1 MKKKQFTKRPMEL
14 TSVRLP
20 QRDYELWKLAS
31 AREEISQSEFLR
43 IALRERAVQ
52 ILREETQ
59 RLEHALRKTHVGG
72 LPRQ

>member
-1 MKKKQFTKRPMEL
+1 MKKRNFTKTPMVL

-52 ILREETQ
+52 ILMEET
-59 RLEHALRKTHVGG
+59 RLLGNRE
-72 LPRQ
+72 PSRQ